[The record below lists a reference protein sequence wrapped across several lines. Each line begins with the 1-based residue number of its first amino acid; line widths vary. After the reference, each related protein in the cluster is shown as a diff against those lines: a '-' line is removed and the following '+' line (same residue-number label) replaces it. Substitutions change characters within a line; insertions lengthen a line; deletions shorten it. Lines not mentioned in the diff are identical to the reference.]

1 MTPAGAITN
10 HGKTRI
16 LAGFGAVALV
26 ILAEQGDFIEYDLQD
41 DVPGPALPEPAVP
54 EPAEPEVDVHAEAL
68 AAYPKANAEALAFLA
83 QLAALLAAP

>member
-26 ILAEQGDFIEYDLQD
+26 ILAAAGIAAAQNAERVELPKFR
-41 DVPGPALPEPAVP
+41 DVPGWFMFHVVNDRSGLPMHV
-54 EPAEPEVDVHAEAL
+54 
-68 AAYPKANAEALAFLA
+68 
-83 QLAALLAAP
+83 

>member
-26 ILAEQGDFIEYDLQD
+26 ILAAAGIAAAQNAERVELPKFR
-41 DVPGPALPEPAVP
+41 DVP
-54 EPAEPEVDVHAEAL
+54 
-68 AAYPKANAEALAFLA
+68 
-83 QLAALLAAP
+83 